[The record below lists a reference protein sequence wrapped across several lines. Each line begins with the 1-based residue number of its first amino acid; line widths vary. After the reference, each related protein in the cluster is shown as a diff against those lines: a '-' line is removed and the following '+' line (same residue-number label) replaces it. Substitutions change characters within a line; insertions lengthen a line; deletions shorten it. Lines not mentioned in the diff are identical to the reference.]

1 MCNAS
6 GRSGRRL
13 PPGERRRRQLY
24 IILLYYVVHILCVC
38 DLSKRGL
45 FGERK
50 KNVRRRERERKQGDA
65 INAAG
70 LWVAAADKVS

>member
-50 KNVRRRERERKQGDA
+50 NVRRRERERKQGDA

-70 LWVAAADKVS
+70 FWVAAAPPIK